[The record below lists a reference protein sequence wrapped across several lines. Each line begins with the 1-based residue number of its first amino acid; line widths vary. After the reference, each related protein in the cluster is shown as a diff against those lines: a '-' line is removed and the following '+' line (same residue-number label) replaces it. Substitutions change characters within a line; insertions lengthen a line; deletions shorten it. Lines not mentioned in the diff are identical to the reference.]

1 MTNERLPGALGGR
14 GSHSVGGLARRH
26 FAAPRVAIGPT
37 GTPVAGPGAL
47 GACGRRMPVR
57 LATVKH
63 KLGAP
68 SDMADLELVYGHG
81 CPAAAT
87 VA

>member
-1 MTNERLPGALGGR
+1 
-14 GSHSVGGLARRH
+14 
-26 FAAPRVAIGPT
+26 
-37 GTPVAGPGAL
+37 
-47 GACGRRMPVR
+47 MPVR